1 MWSYLSLQ
9 VFTLRSWIHGTNNS
23 SYNLHCI
30 NIKERLIILKSPEW
44 WLFCRAFQQLSIK
57 KLFFNLYRHQ
67 ENNLLRKDLQ
77 LFASVIKK
85 TSWYNITLLKLT
97 YFWGKV
103 YSQKQIATTR
113 WNKIQIGL
121 IQCLIAILILE
132 TKNISDLIV
141 FPQKLHVDEEST
153 HSSHWFSLA
162 EVSASSSLQ

>member
-44 WLFCRAFQQLSIK
+44 WLFCRAFQQLNIK

-67 ENNLLRKDLQ
+67 RNNLSRKDLQ

-97 YFWGKV
+97 FLGK
-103 YSQKQIATTR
+103 
-113 WNKIQIGL
+113 
-121 IQCLIAILILE
+121 
-132 TKNISDLIV
+132 
-141 FPQKLHVDEEST
+141 
-153 HSSHWFSLA
+153 
-162 EVSASSSLQ
+162 SLQSKTNCNYKMKQNTDRVDTVSNSNINIRNQKYLRLDSLLSKVTCGWREYTLQPLIFPGWSQC